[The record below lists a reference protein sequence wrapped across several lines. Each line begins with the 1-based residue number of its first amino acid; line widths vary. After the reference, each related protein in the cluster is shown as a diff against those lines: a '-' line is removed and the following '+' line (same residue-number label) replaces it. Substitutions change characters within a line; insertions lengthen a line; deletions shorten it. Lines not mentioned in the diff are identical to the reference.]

1 MTGTRTKQANDA
13 RQAALERSTA
23 IRKIE
28 KDMVELSQMF
38 EEVARLVE
46 QQETPVV
53 NIEQDADNTKTHMQ
67 DANKNINSAIISAR
81 KARKW
86 KWIILLL
93 VIVIIGVAVG
103 VGVGV
108 TVGGNHSSH

>member
-1 MTGTRTKQANDA
+1 
-13 RQAALERSTA
+13 
-23 IRKIE
+23 
-28 KDMVELSQMF
+28 MVELSQLY

-53 NIEQDADNTKTHMQ
+53 NIEQDADNTRTHIQ
-67 DANKNINSAIISAR
+67 DANKNIDGAIVSAR

-86 KWIILLL
+86 KWIILLIISML
-93 VIVIIGVAVG
+93 SYFLFLIHDTSANSTIVVVIIGVAVG

-108 TVGGNHSSH
+108 SVNHH